1 MEIFM
6 KANLLM
12 INFMDLVN
20 SIIKMEKSILEISSL
35 IKRKVMESNGL
46 KNIFIKEI
54 GFKIRN
60 LNMVKFIIM
69 EEIFIKETLNKIN
82 ILDLVILKLIHL
94 IFKENS
100 KIMKNLDKEKK
111 FILMDQNIK
120 VKYFII
126 FLGFY
131 YQNCKI
137 GKGTLTSSE
146 GEV

>member
-1 MEIFM
+1 
-6 KANLLM
+6 
-12 INFMDLVN
+12 MDLVN
-20 SIIKMEKSILEISSL
+20 SKIKMEKSILEISSL

-69 EEIFIKETLNKIN
+69 KEIFIKETLNKIN

-100 KIMKNLDKEKK
+100 KITKNLDKEKK
-111 FILMDQNIK
+111 FIVMDQNIK
-120 VKYFII
+120 VKYFI
-126 FLGFY
+126 
-131 YQNCKI
+131 N
-137 GKGTLTSSE
+137 
-146 GEV
+146 

>member
-1 MEIFM
+1 
-6 KANLLM
+6 
-12 INFMDLVN
+12 MDLVN
-20 SIIKMEKSILEISSL
+20 SKIKMEKSILEISSL

-100 KIMKNLDKEKK
+100 KIIKNLDKEKK
-111 FILMDQNIK
+111 FIVMDQNIK
-120 VKYFII
+120 VKYFI
-126 FLGFY
+126 
-131 YQNCKI
+131 N
-137 GKGTLTSSE
+137 
-146 GEV
+146 

>member
-20 SIIKMEKSILEISSL
+20 SKIKMEKSILEISSL

-100 KIMKNLDKEKK
+100 KIIKNLDKEKK
-111 FILMDQNIK
+111 FIVMDQNIK
-120 VKYFII
+120 VKYFI
-126 FLGFY
+126 
-131 YQNCKI
+131 N
-137 GKGTLTSSE
+137 
-146 GEV
+146 

>member
-20 SIIKMEKSILEISSL
+20 SKIKMEKSILEISSL

-100 KIMKNLDKEKK
+100 KITKNLDKEKK
-111 FILMDQNIK
+111 FIVMDQNIK
-120 VKYFII
+120 VKYFI
-126 FLGFY
+126 
-131 YQNCKI
+131 N
-137 GKGTLTSSE
+137 
-146 GEV
+146 